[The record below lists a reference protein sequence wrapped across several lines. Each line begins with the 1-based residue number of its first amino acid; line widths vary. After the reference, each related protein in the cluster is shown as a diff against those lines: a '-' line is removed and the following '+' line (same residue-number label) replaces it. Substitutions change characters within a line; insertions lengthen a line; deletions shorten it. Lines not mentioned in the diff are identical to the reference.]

1 MKKTY
6 IAPSLRS
13 VELGVETTML
23 TAASNGWKNAD
34 SATQKDPFSSKN
46 QNNGIWDNNL
56 WGTVDK
62 N

>member
-13 VELGVETTML
+13 VELGAETTML
-23 TAASNGWKNAD
+23 TTTSGWKNSD
-34 SATQKDPFSSKN
+34 SATQKNPFSSKN
-46 QNNGIWDNNL
+46 QNNGIWDNDL